1 MVKESID
8 KLFRNANLHLF
19 FHDENNSHVETED
32 NSTGRFKHPELKLPS
47 KFNPPKPSMLEHIQE
62 ILNDRILT
70 HNPNRTRNRN
80 MTNEEYRILEV
91 LKEMRS
97 IVIKKA
103 DKGSNI
109 VILNREYYIKEAMR
123 QLSDKKFYRQCSKN
137 LTLEHQQIKDLT

>member
-1 MVKESID
+1 
-8 KLFRNANLHLF
+8 
-19 FHDENNSHVETED
+19 
-32 NSTGRFKHPELKLPS
+32 
-47 KFNPPKPSMLEHIQE
+47 MLEHIQE

-70 HNPNRTRNRN
+70 HNPNRIRNRN
-80 MTNEEYRILEV
+80 MTNEEYKILEE

-137 LTLEHQQIKDLT
+137 LTLEHHSKVQ